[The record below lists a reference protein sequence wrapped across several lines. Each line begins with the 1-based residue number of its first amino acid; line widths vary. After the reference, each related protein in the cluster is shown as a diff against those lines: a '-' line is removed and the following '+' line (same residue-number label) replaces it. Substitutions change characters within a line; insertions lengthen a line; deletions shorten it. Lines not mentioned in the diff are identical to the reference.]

1 MTSLQNEEQIEK
13 TKWAARLRQ
22 IAQKAG
28 DAAKINDT
36 SCMPGVSRA
45 EQEKL
50 KAIVFEAGGHRT
62 IRQKCSRL
70 GEVRGMGG
78 SLVS

>member
-1 MTSLQNEEQIEK
+1 MGSSLEADRSE
-13 TKWAARLRQ
+13 
-22 IAQKAG
+22 AG

-50 KAIVFEAGGHRT
+50 KAIVFEAGGHRPFD
-62 IRQKCSRL
+62 RMFAPGRSSRSGQL
-70 GEVRGMGG
+70 IG
-78 SLVS
+78 S